1 MDPINS
7 YKWINTQFS
16 DMKKTQL
23 QQVRNYEVEKFTE
36 GQLLLVKVCFR
47 RAFVLNHVSFC
58 PHP

>member
-7 YKWINTQFS
+7 YKWINTRFS
-16 DMKKTQL
+16 GIKKTC
-23 QQVRNYEVEKFTE
+23 QQARNYEVEKFTE

-58 PHP
+58 LHP

>member
-7 YKWINTQFS
+7 YKWINARFS
-16 DMKKTQL
+16 GMKKTC
-23 QQVRNYEVEKFTE
+23 QQARNYEVEKFTE

-58 PHP
+58 SHP